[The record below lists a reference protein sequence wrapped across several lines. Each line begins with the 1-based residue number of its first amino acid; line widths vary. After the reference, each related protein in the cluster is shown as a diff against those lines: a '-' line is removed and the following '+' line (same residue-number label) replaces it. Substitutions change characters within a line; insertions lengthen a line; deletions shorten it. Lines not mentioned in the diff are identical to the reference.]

1 MDDSKRPLFMIGVVC
16 EMFHIHPQTL
26 RLYEREGLICPNRV
40 GGSRRY
46 SAEDIE
52 RIRVILNLTKELG
65 VNRAGVD
72 IILRMRSRIEALHRE
87 IGEMMDCLETDTRSR
102 FKKRIIEILEEEE

>member
-1 MDDSKRPLFMIGVVC
+1 MDDRKRPLFMIGVVC

-26 RLYEREGLICPNRV
+26 RLYEKEGLINPRRV

-52 RIRVILNLTKELG
+52 RLRVIMNLTRDLG

-72 IILRMRSRIEALHRE
+72 IILRMRQRLEALHRE
-87 IGEMMDCLETDTRSR
+87 ADEMMDHLEIEMRNR
-102 FKKRIIEILEEEE
+102 FQERINEIFAEE

>member
-1 MDDSKRPLFMIGVVC
+1 MIGVVC

-52 RIRVILNLTKELG
+52 RIRVILNLSKELG

-87 IGEMMDCLETDTRSR
+87 MVEMMDCLETDTRNR
-102 FKKRIIEILEEEE
+102 FKKRMIEIFEEEE

>member
-1 MDDSKRPLFMIGVVC
+1 MDDRRRPLFMIGVVC

-26 RLYEREGLICPNRV
+26 RLYEKEGLIHPKRV

-46 SAEDIE
+46 STEDLE
-52 RIRVILNLTKELG
+52 RIRMILSFTKDLG

-72 IILRMRSRIEALHRE
+72 IILRMRHRIEALQRE
-87 IGEMMDCLETDTRSR
+87 MDEMMDYLDAGIRSR
-102 FKKRIIEILEEEE
+102 FEKRVREIFEEE